1 MKKTIILFTGLV
13 LLTLLIIVGCS
24 SSSNPTNPLAAFQP
38 QISNS
43 PDDFQFQ
50 ATGVTNVSATV
61 NYSWSNSG
69 TQGTVNHSSTV
80 DSGSA
85 TVYVYDASDSLVYT
99 NGLVASLNEPTQS
112 GLAGTWRV
120 RVVLTNCYGT
130 LNFRVQKL

>member
-1 MKKTIILFTGLV
+1 MFKSRILKLGLV
-13 LLTLLIIVGCS
+13 LLSAIFIFGCS
-24 SSSNPTNPLAAFQP
+24 SSTPPTNSLAPFQP

-50 ATGVTNVSATV
+50 ATGVANVSTTV

-69 TQGTVNHSSTV
+69 AQGTVNHSSTV

-85 TVYVYDASDSLVYT
+85 TVYVYDANDSLVYT
-99 NGLVASLNEPTQS
+99 NGLVASLNEPTQA

-120 RVVLTNCYGT
+120 RVTLTNCYGT

>member
-1 MKKTIILFTGLV
+1 MNKALFTTMGLV
-13 LLTLLIIVGCS
+13 LLIGLALIGCGGS
-24 SSSNPTNPLAAFQP
+24 TPPTNSLAPFQP

-50 ATGVTNVSATV
+50 ATGVENVSTTV
-61 NYSWSNSG
+61 NYSWPNSG
-69 TQGTVNHSSTV
+69 AQGTVNHSSTV

-85 TVYVYDASDSLVYT
+85 TVYIYDANDSLVYT

-112 GLAGTWRV
+112 GLAGTWRI
-120 RVVLTNCYGT
+120 RVDLANCYGT